1 MAYVVKW
8 IPKDQDVTIDH
19 STRYEHPSH
28 ALEFACNALQL
39 SPKKIWIEDDKGTL
53 HADHQA
59 ILEHDRKS
67 SLPRLRSSPEGLLYF
82 KGGGGTF
89 GVLED

>member
-59 ILEHDRKS
+59 ILEHDRKRRENAS
-67 SLPRLRSSPEGLLYF
+67 GDPIPGN
-82 KGGGGTF
+82 
-89 GVLED
+89 D

>member
-19 STRYEHPSH
+19 STRYQDAAQ

-39 SPKKIWIEDDKGTL
+39 NPKRIWIEDDKGTL
-53 HADHQA
+53 HTDHQA
-59 ILEHDRKS
+59 ILEHDQERRGIDK
-67 SLPRLRSSPEGLLYF
+67 P
-82 KGGGGTF
+82 
-89 GVLED
+89 